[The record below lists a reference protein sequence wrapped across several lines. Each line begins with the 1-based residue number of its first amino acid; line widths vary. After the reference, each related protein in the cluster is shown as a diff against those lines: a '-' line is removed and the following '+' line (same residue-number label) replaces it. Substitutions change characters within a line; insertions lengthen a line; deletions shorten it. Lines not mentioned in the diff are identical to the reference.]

1 MDIPSSSGLVKVLVI
16 DDDDDVRCSIA
27 SYLSGSGYIMC
38 EAADG
43 ESGLAMMAIEKP
55 ELVLCDLRIPQLN
68 GINILKVIGDTYPH
82 VPIIVISGAGVMSDA
97 VEALRLGASD
107 YLIKPIIDLEV
118 LEHAIERSL
127 NATVYGAKTFN
138 TGINLNRLTGS

>member
-1 MDIPSSSGLVKVLVI
+1 MLVI

-43 ESGLAMMAIEKP
+43 ESGLAMMTIEKP

-68 GINILKVIGDTYPH
+68 GINILKVI
-82 VPIIVISGAGVMSDA
+82 
-97 VEALRLGASD
+97 
-107 YLIKPIIDLEV
+107 
-118 LEHAIERSL
+118 
-127 NATVYGAKTFN
+127 NN
-138 TGINLNRLTGS
+138 